1 MAPYTI
7 LFRQVFIFFFFPGD
21 GKFLRVISEKKKK
34 TVWSDTE
41 EFSLLGLTSARHFV
55 RVEM

>member
-21 GKFLRVISEKKKK
+21 GKFLRVISEKIK
-34 TVWSDTE
+34 TVWSDTK
-41 EFSLLGLTSARHFV
+41 EFSLLGFSSARHFV